1 MKYLHPADHNP
12 KRITRAY
19 RDFASLILKIY
30 LQSKLEIFTKLKK
43 GIKLV
48 LVFLVMKIKEKIE
61 SMDQQNFVRKN
72 MLLYY

>member
-12 KRITRAY
+12 KRITKAY

-30 LQSKLEIFTKLKK
+30 FQSKLEIFTKLEK
-43 GIKLV
+43 GIILA